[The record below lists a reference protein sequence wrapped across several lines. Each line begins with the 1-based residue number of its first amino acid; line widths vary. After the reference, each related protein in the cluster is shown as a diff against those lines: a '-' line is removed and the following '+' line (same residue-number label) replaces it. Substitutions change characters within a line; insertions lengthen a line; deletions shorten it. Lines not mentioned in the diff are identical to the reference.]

1 MPHRGSELR
10 GMITREKT
18 IIDEIMGRCMA
29 SGFTQAAWDLRQAL
43 LLMEGAR
50 AAIHL
55 QEAADPERA
64 PSIAEDPR

>member
-1 MPHRGSELR
+1 MNHSSPELR
-10 GMITREKT
+10 AMITQAKAKV
-18 IIDEIMGRCMA
+18 DEIMGRCMA

-50 AAIHL
+50 LAVHL
-55 QEAADPERA
+55 QEATEPNRA